1 MRKNLVL
8 GGSYTV
14 EAAFIMPLIIGII
27 FAWLFQ
33 LFYLHDLAILDGM
46 LKEAVI
52 QKVEEK
58 EKQTNQKSGESQYV
72 QGGQELNQSIREK
85 LQSHLWI
92 MEITSIKRKEG
103 IFQTKY
109 KVCAETVWRI
119 PVLNGFLGNHF
130 TCKLSDTYY
139 HMHPET
145 MLRFQGEEKDK
156 KKDTIGRS

>member
-1 MRKNLVL
+1 MKKNLVV

-14 EAAFIMPLIIGII
+14 EAAFIMPLVIGIL

-33 LFYLHDLAILDGM
+33 LFYLHDMAILDGM
-46 LKEAVI
+46 LKEVVI

-58 EKQTNQKSGESQYV
+58 GKQPNKKNGESQYV
-72 QGGQELNQSIREK
+72 QGEQELNQSIQKK

-109 KVCAETVWRI
+109 KVCAETVWKI

-130 TCKLSDTYY
+130 TCKLSDQYD
-139 HMHPET
+139 HIHPER
-145 MLRFQGEEKDK
+145 MLRFQGEGKETEE
-156 KKDTIGRS
+156 DTK